1 MVATRKPNDGLGKL
15 IRLLIDF
22 DAFVVSEWPTTME
35 ELSTILVD
43 NDLLDESNRGKVLS
57 CETAEEQLAA
67 LVDMLI
73 VDGILEPSY
82 RKDLGLSEPAPS
94 PLLSS
99 G

>member
-1 MVATRKPNDGLGKL
+1 MVAAKKPNDGLGKL

-22 DAFVVSEWPTTME
+22 DAFVVSARPTTME
-35 ELSTILVD
+35 ELLTILVD
-43 NDLLDESNRGKVLS
+43 NDLLDDSNQGKVLS

-67 LVDMLI
+67 LVEMLI

-82 RKDLGLSEPAPS
+82 RKDLGLPEPEPS
-94 PLLSS
+94 PLPSL